1 MTKISKT
8 LAEKIRKQNKRIR
21 DRNYRFRKMPLERQ
35 RITIAKDVLELLET
49 EKVIAQSGTY
59 MELDS
64 DIEEKY
70 WDDWTAAP
78 EAPVQLHELIERS
91 ETCEVCGIGA
101 CFVAA
106 VRRND
111 QVEASDMNA
120 ASDDRF
126 MRSYLRNWFTKD
138 QIELIEAA
146 FEESGGFYKGPTRR
160 LGERASNFGK
170 RYDSDEERMRAIFQN
185 IVDNGGTFVP

>member
-1 MTKISKT
+1 MSKISET

-70 WDDWTAAP
+70 WDDWSTAP

-111 QVEASDMNA
+111 QVEASDMSG
-120 ASDDRF
+120 ASDDDF
-126 MRSYLRNWFTKD
+126 MRSYLESWFTKD

-146 FEESGGFYKGPTRR
+146 FEESSRFYKGPSRK
-160 LGERASNFGK
+160 LGQRASDFGK